1 MDVSTRLGTILY
13 ALLIATVLQLVPAYG
28 GWMDWKPNFILV
40 VVMVSMINQPDQ
52 FGVIFAASVG
62 LFADAVFGTTVGH
75 FMLVFTLCGTI
86 LVLLSRWTRYF
97 ALLYRLLV
105 VFGVSLFATFTQTV
119 LINLQGF
126 PIALDYLPGM
136 ALMSALMLPLVERF
150 IGVSREL

>member
-1 MDVSTRLGTILY
+1 
-13 ALLIATVLQLVPAYG
+13 
-28 GWMDWKPNFILV
+28 
-40 VVMVSMINQPDQ
+40 
-52 FGVIFAASVG
+52 
-62 LFADAVFGTTVGH
+62 
-75 FMLVFTLCGTI
+75 MLVFILCGTI

-97 ALLYRLLV
+97 ALLYRLSV

>member
-1 MDVSTRLGTILY
+1 
-13 ALLIATVLQLVPAYG
+13 
-28 GWMDWKPNFILV
+28 MDWKPNFILV
-40 VVMVSMINQPDQ
+40 VVMVLMINQPDQ

-62 LFADAVFGTTVGH
+62 LFADGVFGTTVGH

-126 PIALDYLPGM
+126 SIALDYLPGM

>member
-1 MDVSTRLGTILY
+1 MDVSTRLGTILS

-28 GWMDWKPNFILV
+28 SWMDWKPNFILV
-40 VVMVSMINQPDQ
+40 IVMVLMINQPEQ
-52 FGVIFAASVG
+52 FSVIFAASMG
-62 LFADAVFGTTVGH
+62 LFADGVFGTTVGH

-86 LVLLSRWTRYF
+86 LMLLSRWTRYF

-119 LINLQGF
+119 LINLQGAS
-126 PIALDYLPGM
+126 IALDYLPGV

-150 IGVSREL
+150 IGLSREL

>member
-28 GWMDWKPNFILV
+28 GWVDWKPNFILV
-40 VVMVSMINQPDQ
+40 IVIVLMINQPDQ
-52 FGVIFAASVG
+52 FSVIFAATVG
-62 LFADAVFGTTVGH
+62 LFADGVFGTTVGH
-75 FMLVFTLCGTI
+75 FMLVFTLCGTL

-119 LINLQGF
+119 LINLQGSS
-126 PIALDYLPGM
+126 IALDYLPGM
-136 ALMSALMLPLVERF
+136 ALISALMLPLVEKF
-150 IGVSREL
+150 VGLSRET